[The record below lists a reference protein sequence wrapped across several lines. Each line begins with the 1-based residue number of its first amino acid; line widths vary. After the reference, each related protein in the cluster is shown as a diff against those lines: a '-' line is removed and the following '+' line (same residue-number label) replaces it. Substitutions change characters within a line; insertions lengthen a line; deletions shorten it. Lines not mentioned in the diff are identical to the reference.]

1 MARSKRDIREEEIE
15 AAAYRLLEERGFAGT
30 GMQAIA
36 QAAHASNETLYR
48 WYGDKT
54 GLYRALI
61 TRNARLIVEQIARA
75 RAEGHRGL
83 AALERAGPVLL
94 GAILSDRAIALNRA
108 AAADR
113 TGQLGPVLAEAGRSA
128 VLPLLIEIVAEAL
141 AAGHLGTRLAPRMRG
156 RLPLGDADPG
166 DAAGDL
172 AGDLAGDEAGGPA
185 GDDAIATELTEL
197 WLALLIGD
205 LQIRCVTGQI
215 TPPDPAQIALR
226 SARAVDRLLR
236 FYPPEG

>member
-141 AAGHLGTRLAPRMRG
+141 ADGHLGTRLAPRMRG

-166 DAAGDL
+166 DA